1 MPSPE
6 LSRDMMEAMPDPV
19 WWHLVL
25 SDLTGGASLVQMEA
39 WPVPVVVRYLIAGE
53 VMESRARW
61 DRMRA
66 GRP

>member
-19 WWHLVL
+19 WWHLLL
-25 SDLTGGASLVQMEA
+25 SDLTGGASLVEMEA

-66 GRP
+66 GRS

>member
-19 WWHLVL
+19 WWHLLL